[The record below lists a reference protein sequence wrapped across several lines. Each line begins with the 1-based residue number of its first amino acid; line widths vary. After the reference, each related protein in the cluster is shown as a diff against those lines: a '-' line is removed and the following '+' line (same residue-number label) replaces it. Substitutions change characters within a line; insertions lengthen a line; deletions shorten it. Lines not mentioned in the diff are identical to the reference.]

1 MLSTVLGLVRADPGQ
16 LEQVIMNLAVNAR
29 DAMPRGG
36 RLTIETGN
44 VEVPSGAAPAQIP
57 IGPGPYVRLAV
68 RDTGTGMDAGTKTRG
83 FEALFTTK
91 TNGKETRLGLALVY

>member
-44 VEVPSGAAPAQIP
+44 VEVQSGAAPAQIP

-68 RDTGTGMDAGTKTRG
+68 RATATGADASTKPRG
-83 FEALFTTK
+83 LRPFFPTHPPAYAHSAL
-91 TNGKETRLGLALVY
+91 